1 MSKNLLLS
9 AVFFAAAAFGAEVYY
24 NCDFE
29 EGFTEG
35 DLQGQKNWTVRT
47 TDGYCHEDNVA
58 TVGDYHSRRCVK
70 IGKATGWNGVIV
82 KNITPSPN
90 GSLLQVSFK
99 FFWPSDSAVS
109 SVQIASDW
117 WNRPVQLS
125 LKANGDGTFKVGA
138 IQDKETNVPE
148 EMKKASF
155 AMGEWIDVSYSIDF
169 RAGVM
174 DKLTLGGKESDASL
188 VPIKDSSANLKS
200 FSIVTDAGADVC
212 LDDIKIESID
222 RGGSP
227 RLALSETTLVVA
239 SKSSAGKLTLYNMGG
254 GELTY
259 RAYCDETPDW
269 LTIKNPEGTFTESTA
284 LNFTFDRSLMATNVY
299 YVNVT
304 IDGGAA
310 GSSVCLLKVQSKGA
324 ICSYTFDPPAL
335 YPGEITGQDGW
346 EGIRDDGYGYL
357 DNCMLVTNVD
367 YGVDGPCGFIKNAY
381 GWNSYI
387 CPVKSQK
394 DAVVK
399 VSMKIRKDSESSQD
413 SFFFRNGWWDFLY
426 EFYFWRYE
434 DAFYLYK
441 FNDGKGFAVAGDYP
455 FPLDTWLDFSFTID
469 LRLYRLTEFSLGDF
483 STNFTSGFDL
493 YVQHNSTNRYE
504 TLNTLAFV
512 CGSSEVTDAN
522 LLVDDILVV
531 ELERPKTPVPL
542 LDPVVALDPTQ
553 ESVEV
558 PVFNAGGRA
567 FKYTLTVLDLPGN
580 LVPKPATG
588 RIGTSGVLG
597 FDLRTGGLDDG
608 FYRTR
613 VVMDYKA
620 TSGSGEGSITSLFT
634 FAKGG
639 WYYTTEFEGESYQMG
654 DLRGQDTWLSGSEK
668 PEKTPVVTSKEGRQC
683 AELPGAGF
691 IKTTCYVPA
700 ESAFTFKSLVYVEE
714 GDDEGYAKVSFIDDT
729 GFLPFYIC
737 RDKALRCAVLGYV
750 PANDDNFVMLTTA
763 PYGEWQEFSFSLDTD
778 LERNEVLSVTFGD
791 YHEDFPEGTVFLKTE
806 YDLCA
811 VSNLTVTVENGSE
824 EETEEDAEIAPFYF
838 DNIIVHDNAVPEP
851 LFGLALI
858 ALALLALR
866 KK

>member
-9 AVFFAAAAFGAEVYY
+9 VVFFAAAAFGAEVYY

-29 EGFTEG
+29 EGFNSG
-35 DLQGQKNWTVRT
+35 DLQGQKGWTVRT

-58 TVGDYHSRRCVK
+58 TVGSYHSRQCVK

-90 GSLLQVSFK
+90 GSLLKVSFK
-99 FFWPSDSAVS
+99 FFWPADTGVSA
-109 SVQIASDW
+109 VQIASDW
-117 WNRPVQLS
+117 WNRPIQLS
-125 LKANGDGTFKVGA
+125 FKTNSDGTFRVGA

-155 AMGEWIDVSYSIDF
+155 PMGEWIDVSYSIDF

-188 VPIKDSSANLKS
+188 VPIKDASKNLQS

-222 RGGSP
+222 REGSP
-227 RLALSETTLVVA
+227 RLTLSQTTLVVA
-239 SKSSAGKLTLYNMGG
+239 SKSNTGKLTLYNMGG

-259 RAYCDETPDW
+259 KAYCDETPDW
-269 LTIKNPEGTFTESTA
+269 LTIKNPEGTFTEKTD
-284 LNFTFDRSLMATNVY
+284 LNFSFDRALMATNVY
-299 YVNVT
+299 YVNVNV
-304 IDGGAA
+304 DGGSA
-310 GSSVCLLKVQSKGA
+310 GKQVCLLKVQSKGA

-367 YGVDGPCGFIKNAY
+367 YGVDGPCGFVKNAH

-387 CPVKSQK
+387 CPVTSQK
-394 DAVVK
+394 DAVVR
-399 VSMKIRKDSESSQD
+399 VSMKIRKGSESSQD

-441 FNDGKGFAVAGDYP
+441 FNDGKGYAVAGDYQ

-504 TLNTLAFV
+504 NLNTLAFV

-542 LDPVVALDPTQ
+542 LDPVIPLNPTQ
-553 ESVEV
+553 ESAEV
-558 PVFNAGGRA
+558 PIFNAGGRA
-567 FKYTLTVLDLPGN
+567 FKYTLTVLDLPQN

-597 FDLRTGGLDDG
+597 FDLRTGDLDDG

-639 WYYTTEFEGESYQMG
+639 WYYTTEFEGGSYDLG
-654 DLRGQDTWLSGSEK
+654 FLRGQDTWVAGASVK
-668 PEKTPVVTSKEGRQC
+668 KDNPRVVLKEGMQC
-683 AELPGAGF
+683 ARLRNDGY
-691 IKTTCYVPA
+691 IKTSCYVPA
-700 ESAFTFKSLVYVEE
+700 ESAFTFKSLFYVEE

-729 GFLPFYIC
+729 GYLPFYIC
-737 RDKALRCAVLGYV
+737 RDKALRRAVLGYI
-750 PANDDNFVMLTTA
+750 PANDDTFVMLATA

-806 YDLCA
+806 YDTCA
-811 VSNLTVTVENGSE
+811 VSNLTIRVEGDSE
-824 EETEEDAEIAPFYF
+824 EEEATVAPFYF
-838 DNIIVHDNAVPEP
+838 DNIVVHDNAVPEP
-851 LFGLALI
+851 LVGLVFA
-858 ALALLALR
+858 ALALMALR